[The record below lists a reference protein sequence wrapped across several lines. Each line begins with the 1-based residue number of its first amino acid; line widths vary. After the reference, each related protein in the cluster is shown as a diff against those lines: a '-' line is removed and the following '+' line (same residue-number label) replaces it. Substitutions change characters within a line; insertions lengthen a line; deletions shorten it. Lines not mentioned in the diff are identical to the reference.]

1 MSSSEIIAG
10 FVGFIVGVAS
20 IVVGERLTAYFNR
33 LKMKVTIAPYILSNT
48 PVKHS
53 ETIGFGITIEQG
65 KELNEAYV
73 KFNNKIYPWIE
84 DGVAKAK
91 TKLFVGEDPSWISIY
106 YLNLSYIEDIS
117 KSEKTNIHI
126 ISKGNP
132 SNHAVL
138 LSAYEIDPAKNTAE
152 KKIFERIIIIPKN
165 GKSVNIAINKLL
177 SKIYIRLI
185 AEGIEKKMKYSGDL
199 KIQSLSIG
207 KLENGV
213 PSLDTASINLILLYD

>member
-1 MSSSEIIAG
+1 
-10 FVGFIVGVAS
+10 
-20 IVVGERLTAYFNR
+20 
-33 LKMKVTIAPYILSNT
+33 MKVTIAQYILSNT

-53 ETIGFGITIEQG
+53 ETIGFGITKHQG

-73 KFNNKIYPWIE
+73 KFNNKIYSWIE
-84 DGVAKAK
+84 DGVAKDR
-91 TKLFVGEDPSWISIY
+91 TKLFVGEDPSRISIY
-106 YLNLSYIEDIS
+106 YLNLTYIEDIT
-117 KSEKTNIHI
+117 KLETKEF

-138 LSAYEIDPAKNTAE
+138 LSIYEIDPAKTNSA
-152 KKIFERIIIIPKN
+152 KNKIFEKTIIMPKN
-165 GKSVNIAINKLL
+165 VQSINIAINRLV

-213 PSLDTASINLILLYD
+213 PSLDTASVNLTLLYD